1 MGKLL
6 SRNPVFQSRSE
17 ALRARERHDIARDA
31 IETFAVDAHR
41 PALTFVDSV
50 GVIDRWTFEDV
61 AHAASRW
68 GALLRSRGLRPGDRL
83 LVQVG
88 STPAWPTVHIGALR
102 VGLVPIPCP
111 STLDADAIGFWA
123 ERSGTRIVVTDRP
136 RAGVAADGDMTVDL
150 VVVGEVEADLA
161 ELPVN
166 EPRRDPAPE
175 AVAFMFVSGA
185 TGAPE
190 QGAYGDADTP
200 AARPELQAW
209 LDTRP
214 GDLAWC
220 SSATRWEESIW
231 NVLLGPW
238 SHGAEIVLHEGHFD
252 PEQRFELLQRLGVT
266 VLCQT
271 ADEYR
276 SMATHSSIARFDL
289 ARLRQA
295 VSVGGPLD
303 PEVAETFRDLFGL
316 DIVDRFAQTQSTP
329 AAADA
334 HAPRSLPAPVE
345 PPRPT
350 PADDFTADDV
360 GGLEESA
367 GVDGRQDVPTLGAAP
382 APAVAELSRESE
394 QQPNEAQPEQD
405 PESERRDEAEAR
417 RRATAMANED
427 KQRRKQEEQRLRA
440 EAKAAADDARREAKE
455 RRVEEQR
462 AEQERRTKAREDERR
477 RKEEAQRLRE
487 EAAATAEQIR
497 RQAKELAAEEQRAEQ
512 ERHAKAREDE
522 RRRKEEAQRL
532 REEAAA
538 TAEQMRRNAKE
549 QRQAAAGGT
558 DADAQARKDTRRR
571 FRIGSRKTATSQDL
585 GPGNTG
591 EEQEPE
597 DELNYELIARLSRYG
612 SSQPRQGMPTPTHR
626 ADLRADPPT
635 SGTGPVEPE
644 AE

>member
-1 MGKLL
+1 MAWAGSRLSAPSAPAESLTRDLTCEEGFCGAEREHRCFEMGKLL

-150 VVVGEVEADLA
+150 VVVGEVEAELG

-382 APAVAELSRESE
+382 APAVARPPQGSE
-394 QQPNEAQPEQD
+394 QHPHPEQD
-405 PESERRDEAEAR
+405 TESARRDEAEAR
-417 RRATAMANED
+417 RLATAMANED

-487 EAAATAEQIR
+487 EAAAT
-497 RQAKELAAEEQRAEQ
+497 
-512 ERHAKAREDE
+512 
-522 RRRKEEAQRL
+522 
-532 REEAAA
+532 
-538 TAEQMRRNAKE
+538 TEQMRRNAKE